1 MYLFHAL
8 LFSLFR
14 EVVMLKRFIY
24 LFTFLAVG
32 FVAACA
38 TTPTGTSGDAIKVN
52 NYVDGQGKTGIKGQ
66 ITIKETGE
74 SVEGAY
80 VNIYP
85 DTISNLL
92 GPSQYISTP
101 TDAKGE
107 YTMDVPP
114 GTYYVV
120 SRKRMSGQASGPLS
134 PGDLFSEHQRI
145 VTTVVAGKI
154 ALVDLSLAPMKS
166 PMFFKKATGE
176 MQTDTGIR
184 GVLVDSTG
192 KPVPGSFALAYS
204 SPDIKRLPDYASTL
218 SDGEGKFVIYL
229 PQGGTYFL
237 GARIHAWDMPR
248 PGELYGKF
256 GDPEPT
262 PVAVADGSFTE
273 GIKITLTPFTGDY
286 KEGKSRRPY

>member
-1 MYLFHAL
+1 
-8 LFSLFR
+8 
-14 EVVMLKRFIY
+14 MLKRV
-24 LFTFLAVG
+24 LLVGLLLA
-32 FVAACA
+32 FACLPA
-38 TTPTGTSGDAIKVN
+38 CSVPPADKSDTVTMN
-52 NYVDGQGKTGIKGQ
+52 NYLDGNGKTGISGQ
-66 ITIKETGE
+66 ISLRKTGQP
-74 SVEGAY
+74 VEGAY

-101 TDAKGE
+101 TDAQGKYSLE
-107 YTMDVPP
+107 VPP

-120 SRKRMSGQASGPLS
+120 SRKRVSGQASGPLS
-134 PGDLFSEHQRI
+134 PGDLFSDHQRV
-145 VTTVVAGKI
+145 VTTVVEGKI
-154 ALVDLSLAPMKS
+154 ARVDVDLAPMKA

-176 MQTDTGIR
+176 LQTDTGIK

-192 KPVPGSFALAYS
+192 KPVPGSFALAYTD
-204 SPDIKRLPDYASTL
+204 PDIKRLPDYASTL
-218 SDGEGKFVIYL
+218 SDSEGNFVIYL

-237 GARIHAWDMPR
+237 GARVHAWDMPR

-262 PVAVADGSFTE
+262 PVAVADGAFIE
-273 GIKITLTPFTGDY
+273 GVTIVLTPFTGTY